1 MPNEHRLAALGG
13 GPRPWTL
20 AGGLDPDFDDV
31 TRNVHQALLT
41 DTSLLTCFRRRFP
54 ERRAV
59 DYDEMVRSL
68 GYVWDCPH
76 DGCANVTGYR
86 CAQCGRT
93 RAAAAPQPKRAEGAA
108 RPGRA
113 HPGGGDRSATRGGAV
128 ARRRWRPHAPS
139 ATRWRRSA
147 GVSGRS

>member
-93 RAAAAPQPKRAEGAA
+93 RAGATAQP
-108 RPGRA
+108 
-113 HPGGGDRSATRGGAV
+113 RGGAGSPV
-128 ARRRWRPHAPS
+128 DGGGLTLRARRAGGG
-139 ATRWRRSA
+139 RRA
-147 GVSGRS
+147 